1 MIFLATTMRVRKK
14 ILKKLIKNE
23 GACSQRGGRPC
34 LGAINFC
41 DSSPSVSPP
50 MSATPNSIGVSADT
64 GPMTPTELSDDELPV
79 RISIDLVAAARRHI
93 AFLRAVAESEWLHQ
107 ESTMLESIRRSPT
120 SPLLL
125 I

>member
-1 MIFLATTMRVRKK
+1 M
-14 ILKKLIKNE
+14 
-23 GACSQRGGRPC
+23 
-34 LGAINFC
+34 GAINFC

-64 GPMTPTELSDDELPV
+64 GPTTPTELSDDELPA

-107 ESTMLESIRRSPT
+107 ESTLLESIRRYDELWM
-120 SPLLL
+120 PLISDLTVGSTPPVIL
-125 I
+125 PPVDVKWVWYCHTLNPVSYR